1 MGTVVYIAFLV
12 YVIYFRITYSIPLY
26 PNVVQPGVYN
36 VQLRC
41 VCMCVYCV
49 LSVCGVKQCYP
60 CG

>member
-1 MGTVVYIAFLV
+1 MGTVVYIEFLV
-12 YVIYFRITYSIPLY
+12 YGVYFRITYSIPLY

-41 VCMCVYCV
+41 VCMYV
-49 LSVCGVKQCYP
+49 LCSVCVCVVKQWYP